1 MSNNY
6 FLFLICR
13 FHRGMPLRRGTK
25 SSAKKTQVYFDFSVY
40 TTATLPANTVTPLIP
55 YRPPVIVQPDGTIY
69 THKPACGADCTSC
82 IYSRLQEIILTIIQY
97 VTDKVN
103 LDSILTELMEL
114 RTEITSQ
121 QQAETILRR
130 IESLILG
137 IIDNITNRVNL
148 RIVLQRITHLQGQ
161 LVIAGDTSSLYTE
174 IYDLIIYI
182 IDQIGSGTELAKVL
196 ETIQTLQYTLI
207 PDQAVA
213 AQIHEIEQMS
223 LSIVDNVTNRINTTI
238 ILGRFVLLQRKIN
251 ELLAITATGA

>member
-1 MSNNY
+1 
-6 FLFLICR
+6 
-13 FHRGMPLRRGTK
+13 MPLRRAAKTSTK
-25 SSAKKTQVYFDFSVY
+25 KSQVYFNFSVY
-40 TTATLPANTVTPLIP
+40 TTATRPTNTITPLIP
-55 YRPPVIVQPDGTIY
+55 YVPPVIVQPDGTIY
-69 THKPACGADCTSC
+69 THKPVCGADCTSC

-121 QQAETILRR
+121 HQAQDVLRR
-130 IESLILG
+130 IENLILG

-148 RIVLQRITHLQGQ
+148 TIVLQRIAYLQDQ

-174 IYDLIIYI
+174 IHDLIIYI

-207 PDQAVA
+207 PDEAVA
-213 AQIHEIEQMS
+213 TQIHEIEQMI
-223 LSIVDNVTNRINTTI
+223 LSIVDNVTHRINTSV
-238 ILGRFVLLQRKIN
+238 ILGRFVMLQQKIN

>member
-1 MSNNY
+1 
-6 FLFLICR
+6 
-13 FHRGMPLRRGTK
+13 
-25 SSAKKTQVYFDFSVY
+25 
-40 TTATLPANTVTPLIP
+40 
-55 YRPPVIVQPDGTIY
+55 
-69 THKPACGADCTSC
+69 
-82 IYSRLQEIILTIIQY
+82 
-97 VTDKVN
+97 
-103 LDSILTELMEL
+103 
-114 RTEITSQ
+114 
-121 QQAETILRR
+121 
-130 IESLILG
+130 
-137 IIDNITNRVNL
+137 
-148 RIVLQRITHLQGQ
+148 LQRITHLQGQ

-207 PDQAVA
+207 PEQAVA